1 MQHLVGLI
9 GVAAVLFASANVD
22 DVFVLLGF
30 LSDPKFS
37 LRQVAVGQYIG
48 NVGLFAASA
57 AASLISLVVAPAYV
71 GLLGLAPIVIGLKQ
85 LWDLYRGA
93 DSDEQE
99 QAPVRG
105 GHGNVVTVAAVTVA
119 NGGDNIS
126 IYTPLFATRPARD
139 LAVIGIV
146 FVLMT
151 ALWIGAAY
159 HLTQHR
165 TLGAPIRRY
174 GHRLV
179 PFVLIALGVLIL
191 YEAGSFQLLE
201 PFFRA
206 A

>member
-9 GVAAVLFASANVD
+9 GVAAVLFASTNVD

-37 LRQVAVGQYIG
+37 VRQVAIGQYLG
-48 NVGLFAASA
+48 NLGLYAASV

-93 DSDEQE
+93 DSDEQAPE
-99 QAPVRG
+99 EAAPVRG

-126 IYTPLFATRPARD
+126 IYTPLFATRSARD
-139 LAVIGIV
+139 LAVIGVV
-146 FVLMT
+146 FMLMT

-159 HLTQHR
+159 YLIQHR
-165 TLGAPIRRY
+165 TLGPPIRRY

-179 PFVLIALGVLIL
+179 PLVLIALGVLIL
-191 YEAGSFQLLE
+191 YEAGSFQLL
-201 PFFRA
+201 
-206 A
+206 